1 MIALL
6 QNIADLLIPRYC
18 PVCGKPLA
26 AHERDVCTK
35 CLTHLPRTQL
45 HRHRFNVMEQL
56 FAGKTPI
63 ERATGYFWYERA
75 NRYSQ
80 ILQSIKYRNKPGMG
94 TRLAKQFALEIAPD
108 GFFAGIDAIIPI
120 PLHSSKLAQRG
131 YNQSEYIARGISQAT
146 RIPVMNV
153 VTAAMPHATQTRKG
167 NYALYLNVRGIF
179 SLKDPESL
187 QGKHVLLVDDVVTTG
202 ATLLS
207 CAEMLNAEV
216 QGIKISLATLAVA
229 RLD

>member
-80 ILQSIKYRNKPGMG
+80 ILQSIKYRNKPVTTKPSSVG
-94 TRLAKQFALEIAPD
+94 TRS
-108 GFFAGIDAIIPI
+108 FF
-120 PLHSSKLAQRG
+120 SR
-131 YNQSEYIARGISQAT
+131 ET
-146 RIPVMNV
+146 
-153 VTAAMPHATQTRKG
+153 
-167 NYALYLNVRGIF
+167 
-179 SLKDPESL
+179 
-187 QGKHVLLVDDVVTTG
+187 
-202 ATLLS
+202 
-207 CAEMLNAEV
+207 
-216 QGIKISLATLAVA
+216 
-229 RLD
+229 

>member
-1 MIALL
+1 M
-6 QNIADLLIPRYC
+6 D
-18 PVCGKPLA
+18 
-26 AHERDVCTK
+26 
-35 CLTHLPRTQL
+35 LPRTGYKGKKNNMTERLLWQQIPQL
-45 HRHRFNVMEQL
+45 AAASAFLRYEPGTASASIFMG
-56 FAGKTPI
+56 FKYSGKQ
-63 ERATGYFWYERA
+63 ALAHF
-75 NRYSQ
+75 
-80 ILQSIKYRNKPGMG
+80 MG
-94 TRLAKQFALEIAPD
+94 TLMAADLKGT
-108 GFFAGIDAIIPI
+108 GFFDGINLIVPI
-120 PLHSSKLAQRG
+120 PLSRQRLKHRG

-167 NYALYLNVRGIF
+167 NYARYLNVRGIF